1 MSSSRPVAW
10 IALSALA
17 MAVPAFAQQAA
28 QTTESVSF
36 IGELVSI
43 VLPLAFIILVLVAVL
58 HFARRRYGTTGQDAP
73 LSVIQIVPLGP
84 RERIVLLKTRT
95 GRLFAVGV
103 AAQSVN
109 LITDLD
115 PAELVA
121 QTPVDAEPSQS
132 APARTSKV
140 FGLPLIRR
148 DLFRGNGN
156 PDPGR

>member
-1 MSSSRPVAW
+1 MPSSRPVAW

-17 MAVPAFAQQAA
+17 AAAPAFAQQPA

-58 HFARRRYGTTGQDAP
+58 HFARRRYGTTGHDAP
-73 LSVIQIVPLGP
+73 LSVVQIVPLGP

-121 QTPVDAEPSQS
+121 RTPGDAEQPQS
-132 APARTSKV
+132 TPTRASKV

-148 DLFRGNGN
+148 DLPRGARDA
-156 PDPGR
+156 DPGR